1 MPPLYLPAFC
11 SKTKGRRER
20 MKEKGGPIRGGKLT
34 FLSMLLWNCPFSLF
48 HYYEFNS
55 FFFRKDLWW
64 WGLPFIAAK

>member
-1 MPPLYLPAFC
+1 
-11 SKTKGRRER
+11 